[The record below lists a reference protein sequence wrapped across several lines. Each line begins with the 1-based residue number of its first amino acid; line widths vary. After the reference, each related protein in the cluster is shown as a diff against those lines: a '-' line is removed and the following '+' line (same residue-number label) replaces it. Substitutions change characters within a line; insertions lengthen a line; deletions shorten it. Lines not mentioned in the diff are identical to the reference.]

1 MLKLKWG
8 IINKLTGSFL
18 VTFTDREKQERQVV
32 DIGLNIKNYTKKV
45 HIPEFVRFVADQEQ
59 VSDNQFDDYTHN

>member
-1 MLKLKWG
+1 M
-8 IINKLTGSFL
+8 
-18 VTFTDREKQERQVV
+18 TFTDREKQERQVV

-59 VSDNQFDDYTHN
+59 VSDNQYDDYTHN